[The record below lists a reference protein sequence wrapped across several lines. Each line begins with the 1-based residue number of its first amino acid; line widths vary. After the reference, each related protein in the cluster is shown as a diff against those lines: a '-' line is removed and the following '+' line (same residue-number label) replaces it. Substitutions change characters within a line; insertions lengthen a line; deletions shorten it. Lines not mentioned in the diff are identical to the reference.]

1 MGKNCVERRPCCG
14 EIANFNRR
22 MMSCVM
28 SESGVSPKSRR
39 SALVT
44 LWCGYFPFCLC
55 RISNYECNSIAMCA
69 RGVFITGGCFW
80 ATGGWGTLAEKCGI
94 DTHIKANG
102 KTGSNPKRGINDMMI
117 K

>member
-28 SESGVSPKSRR
+28 SGSGVSPKSRR

-55 RISNYECNSIAMCA
+55 RIFNYECNRIAMCA

-80 ATGGWGTLAEKCGI
+80 ATGGWGTNEILNEYLVPKMTEPIVNPRLALF
-94 DTHIKANG
+94 
-102 KTGSNPKRGINDMMI
+102 
-117 K
+117 